1 MLSKTMADYG
11 FQHLTV
17 AMTVRR
23 QYFLEGFVYAVNYI
37 IQTGIYTFE
46 FEEIPRVNDIVWSLM
61 VIWMNQLQGSSD
73 PDCCISHADSELGT
87 MPPRAALD
95 LDSIARTPRSHHE
108 VCHVLVSRNTHNHIQ
123 SMS

>member
-1 MLSKTMADYG
+1 MLSITMADYG

-17 AMTVRR
+17 ATTVRR

-61 VIWMNQLQGSSD
+61 VIWMNQLQGSSH
-73 PDCCISHADSELGT
+73 PDCCIIVMQT
-87 MPPRAALD
+87 
-95 LDSIARTPRSHHE
+95 
-108 VCHVLVSRNTHNHIQ
+108 RN
-123 SMS
+123 